1 VFCLLRHTKCVLTT
15 QYYGAQSW
23 YHLLALV
30 DGSRSLGIIQFNRT
44 VKQKGFLIQSGLVHL
59 IRGEEIQVKKR
70 EGKLG

>member
-1 VFCLLRHTKCVLTT
+1 MLCLLHHTKCVLTT
-15 QYYGAQSW
+15 QYYSAQSW

-30 DGSRSLGIIQFNRT
+30 DGSRSLGIIQLNRT
-44 VKQKGFLIQSGLVHL
+44 VKQKEFLIQSGRVHL